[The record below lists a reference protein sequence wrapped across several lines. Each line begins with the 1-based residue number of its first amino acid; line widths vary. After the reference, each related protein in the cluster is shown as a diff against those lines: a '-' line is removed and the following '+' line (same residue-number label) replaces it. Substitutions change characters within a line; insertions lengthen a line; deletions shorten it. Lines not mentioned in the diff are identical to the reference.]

1 MRTSAK
7 AKDFMHSI
15 TRTPIKESDQCE
27 MRKMQI
33 NVKRNGKEQIEAN
46 QQNLVSTGKEAEK
59 KPRNIYNCPI
69 TVIWDR
75 IECFPNE

>member
-1 MRTSAK
+1 
-7 AKDFMHSI
+7 
-15 TRTPIKESDQCE
+15 
-27 MRKMQI
+27 MQI